1 MSFLWLEFKF
11 AGSFMN
17 IYQSMEIHRIVD
29 GQAEIRVLDEYY
41 LHASEGN
48 VVDLALEAADQ
59 RLKVPLSILMISRS
73 GRIRTR

>member
-1 MSFLWLEFKF
+1 MREFYEYDTDRWRQHYR
-11 AGSFMN
+11 A
-17 IYQSMEIHRIVD
+17 VD